1 MSTWEDNSWSR
12 AIYTCY
18 CVYSLLSLY
27 WKFGKVGTMIIYLT
41 WNIKKVALV
50 VYYSTT
56 TLSCC
61 HVVMILYAP
70 CFFTL
75 VCSSQWEYLYVCL
88 ICFVWT
94 CWKNIVFL
102 LVPLLLVMMLCNNFK
117 SHYKFCSFI
126 FLWNWKWKK
135 TRIRDKQGLTILY
148 NVLEC

>member
-1 MSTWEDNSWSR
+1 MRFVSMSTWEDNSWSR

-94 CWKNIVFL
+94 CWKNIV
-102 LVPLLLVMMLCNNFK
+102 M
-117 SHYKFCSFI
+117 CSFWFRCCWWWCYVI
-126 FLWNWKWKK
+126 ISNLITNSAHSFFYEIENERKP
-135 TRIRDKQGLTILY
+135 
-148 NVLEC
+148 E